1 MQREGEDEHESELGS
16 DNNEEGG
23 EEEEEGSDAG
33 MSEGSDSEEDEL
45 GDGAFNDI
53 GAEFR
58 ADVRNALGNLAAVD
72 SDQVGNEL

>member
-1 MQREGEDEHESELGS
+1 MQRDGEDEHESELGS

-23 EEEEEGSDAG
+23 EEGSDG
-33 MSEGSDSEEDEL
+33 EMSEGSESEEDEL

-72 SDQVGNEL
+72 SDQVGRE

>member
-1 MQREGEDEHESELGS
+1 MQREGEEEQESELGS
-16 DNNEEGG
+16 DDNEEGG
-23 EEEEEGSDAG
+23 EEEGSDG
-33 MSEGSDSEEDEL
+33 EMSEGSDSEEDEL

-72 SDQVGNEL
+72 SDQVGRE